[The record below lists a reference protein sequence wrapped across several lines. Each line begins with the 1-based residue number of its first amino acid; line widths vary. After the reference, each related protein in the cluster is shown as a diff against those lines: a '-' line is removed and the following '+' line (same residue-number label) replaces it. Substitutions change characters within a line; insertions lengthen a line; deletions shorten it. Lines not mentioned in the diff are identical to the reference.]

1 MEVLQGNSVCSYLK
15 QAKMP
20 FLFPFF
26 CKIKKRGWNRS
37 CRGRSVDTREK
48 REEMGKGCKRAN
60 MVQILHTHVC
70 KWTEKIPV
78 ETIFRMREEEK
89 ENGRYSSLI

>member
-1 MEVLQGNSVCSYLK
+1 
-15 QAKMP
+15 
-20 FLFPFF
+20 
-26 CKIKKRGWNRS
+26 
-37 CRGRSVDTREK
+37 
-48 REEMGKGCKRAN
+48 
-60 MVQILHTHVC
+60 VQILHTHVC